1 MKVPEIKCQE
11 DMRRRSVRTMQL
23 NGLDHLDESENPLK
37 LYVYFLGKLP
47 PDLTEENAMDHV
59 IIDGGKRIRDLR
71 IADIDLV
78 HRDEPDLDDYMVVH
92 LDKRGDFSTY
102 TLRLVDLEGI
112 DPRYDHLDFSFL
124 AGCPSDLDCK
134 EKRICPP
141 PKRSEPEISY
151 LAKDY
156 SSFRQLIL
164 DRLSL
169 IMPQWQER
177 HIPDIGIALAE
188 ILAYAGDYLSYYQ
201 DAVASEAYLDTS
213 RQRISV
219 RRHVRLVDYLMHE
232 GCNSR
237 TWVCVETEDRTR
249 LEPEDY
255 FLAPTG
261 TALPIPGN
269 SLTEEELMRVPPDE
283 YLVFEPLVKESR
295 EFYKAH
301 NRIEFYTWGGE
312 ECCLLRG
319 ATSATL
325 KDSWIQDE
333 ETEETEEIL
342 PEEQQQI
349 EQKHP
354 TPTPPS
360 EKERCLHLMAGDV
373 LIFEEVRGPSTGN
386 RADANP
392 NHRHAVR
399 LTRVMPGVDD
409 LTCQPIVNIEWA
421 PEDALPFTLCISS
434 LGSPPKC
441 ELLDDVSVARGNAVL
456 VDYGKTTDPESINVP
471 EGEEVSAGCRGIGEP
486 NESVIKTEMFRPRL
500 QLFPVTHAVAFP
512 EPSDA
517 SQVQARTLTG
527 LLDRV
532 LSGAEELWRKARS
545 GICLSEE
552 EIAQVR
558 RIFGSRALDDVDLRI
573 DKTYKRLDDVDLQI
587 DKTYK
592 SNDPA
597 CKKQARSLK
606 KLLDSEETYLAGK
619 RRRVDLLAKRASS
632 GYVMGIAEAKEIE
645 AMFGESY
652 ALELE
657 RSYNHISARLSI
669 GQDPRYAGPCISLK
683 EKETGAAWTAERDLL
698 ASGPLDRHFVAEIEN
713 DGHAVLRFGDGHM
726 GEAPLPGV
734 EMEAVYRVG
743 NGPRG
748 NVGPEAISYLV
759 FHIPGR
765 DGIESIRNPLPA
777 VGGTDPEPLIDVKLL
792 APGAIRKDLQ
802 RAITADD
809 YALLVERDF
818 EDRVQRAA
826 AQMRWNGS
834 WYEVHVAVDP
844 RQTTEIDEG
853 LLDEVA
859 GRLQR
864 YRRIGHNLA
873 VRPAEYVPLDIEM
886 IVCVQDDHH
895 RGQVKADLL
904 DVFSNR
910 TLPDG
915 RLGLFHP
922 DNLTF
927 SNGIR
932 LSNLVATAQ
941 AVSGVKTVIVTK
953 LERLFQGPEHEIE
966 NGILPIGPMEVAR
979 LDNDPSFPENGRL
992 ALLMRGGI

>member
-1 MKVPEIKCQE
+1 MKEPDIKCRE
-11 DMRRRSVRTMQL
+11 DMRRKSVRAMHL

-37 LYVYFLGKLP
+37 LYVHFLGKLP
-47 PDLTEENAMDHV
+47 PDLTEENAMDH
-59 IIDGGKRIRDLR
+59 IIIEGGKRIRDLR
-71 IADIDLV
+71 ITDIDLV

-112 DPRYDHLDFSFL
+112 DSRYDHLDFSFL

-134 EKRICPP
+134 ERTICPP
-141 PKRSEPEISY
+141 TIRLEPEISY

-237 TWVCVETEDRTR
+237 TWVCVETEERTR

-261 TALPIPGN
+261 TALKIPGN
-269 SLTEEELMRVPPDE
+269 SLTEEELMRIPPDQ

-301 NRIEFYTWGGE
+301 NRIELYTWGGQ

-319 ATSATL
+319 ATAATL

-333 ETEETEEIL
+333 VAEEIL

-349 EQKHP
+349 DQKHP
-354 TPTPPS
+354 TPTPSS

-373 LIFEEVRGPSTGN
+373 LIFEEVKGPRTGN

-421 PEDALPFTLCISS
+421 PEDALPFMLCISS

-441 ELLDDVSVARGNAVL
+441 ELLDDVSVARGNVVL
-456 VDYGKTTDPESINVP
+456 VDYGKTTDPESLNLP
-471 EGEEVSAGCRGIGEP
+471 EGEEVPGVCRGIGEP
-486 NESVIKTEMFRPRL
+486 DESAIKTKMFRPRL
-500 QLFPVTHAVAFP
+500 QLFPVTHAVPFP

-532 LSGAEELWRKARS
+532 LSGAEELWKKARS

-552 EIAQVR
+552 EITEMR
-558 RIFGSRALDDVDLRI
+558 RIFGAKALNDVDLR
-573 DKTYKRLDDVDLQI
+573 T

-597 CKKQARSLK
+597 CRKQALALK

-645 AMFGESY
+645 AMFGKSY

-669 GQDPRYAGPCISLK
+669 GQDPSHARPCISLK
-683 EKETGAAWTAERDLL
+683 EKDTGEVWTVKPDLL

-743 NGPRG
+743 NGLIG

-759 FHIPGR
+759 FHIPGQ
-765 DGIESIRNPLPA
+765 DGIERIRNPLPS

-844 RQTTEIDEG
+844 RQTTEADQG

-904 DVFSNR
+904 DVLSNR
-910 TLPDG
+910 ILPDG
-915 RLGLFHP
+915 RLGFFHP

-927 SNGIR
+927 SMGIR
-932 LSNLVATAQ
+932 LSNLVAAAQ
-941 AVSGVKTVIVTK
+941 AVSGVETVMVTK